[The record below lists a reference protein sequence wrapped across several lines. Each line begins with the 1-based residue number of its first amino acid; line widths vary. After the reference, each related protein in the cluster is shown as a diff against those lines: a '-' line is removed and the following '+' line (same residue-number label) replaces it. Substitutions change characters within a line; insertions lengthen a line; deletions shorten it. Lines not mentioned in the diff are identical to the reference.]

1 MRVLL
6 LLAAT
11 ALCLAGCAPVISNQS
26 LRSVDRGLSFAELRQ
41 DPDRHMGR
49 HLLLAGGIAEVRNT
63 NEGGELELVQFAA
76 DENGKITDTASS
88 GGRFIA
94 RSSGFLD
101 PAVYR
106 SGLLVTLVG
115 EVQGK
120 KTMLLGDVVYT
131 YPVLAIREIHLWQP
145 EELPGP
151 PKFHFGIGIGTI
163 IR

>member
-1 MRVLL
+1 
-6 LLAAT
+6 
-11 ALCLAGCAPVISNQS
+11 
-26 LRSVDRGLSFAELRQ
+26 
-41 DPDRHMGR
+41 MGR